1 MNPVEEGMFE
11 DGDEKTRRKVRRLE
25 ASLWDLRHG
34 GGGGQLLFT
43 RDEVA
48 AVLRTKPET
57 VDKMVSK
64 GRLDAIVLDEDEP
77 PLFRPE
83 AILSL
88 LDNSSMSAEKS
99 RREMAEYRGRSEP

>member
-1 MNPVEEGMFE
+1 MNPIEESMFE
-11 DGDEKTRRKVRRLE
+11 DGDEKSHRKVRRLQN
-25 ASLWDLRHG
+25 SLWEIRHG

-57 VDKMVSK
+57 IDKMVAK
-64 GRLDAIVLDEDEP
+64 GRLPAVVLDEDEP

-83 AILSL
+83 SVLRF
-88 LDNSSMSAEKS
+88 LDELAPPKKRHSREDDEEDYSA
-99 RREMAEYRGRSEP
+99 P